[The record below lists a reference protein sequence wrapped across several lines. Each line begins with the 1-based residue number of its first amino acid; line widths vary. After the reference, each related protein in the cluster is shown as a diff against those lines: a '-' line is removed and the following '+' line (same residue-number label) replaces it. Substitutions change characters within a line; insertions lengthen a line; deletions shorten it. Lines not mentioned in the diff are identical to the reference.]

1 MVSKLNNDC
10 LQNIFEFF
18 ETDQST
24 LFKCILVSRSWFEI
38 LVPYLWEN
46 PFLIVHRK
54 GAANS
59 KKLLTT
65 IITMFPFDKS
75 TEDKLNSCK
84 YYKVTYHSFEKSFC
98 NYLSFI
104 KIFKSVEF
112 HGFIDKCSRVTPWKY
127 RPFKKYVSNGVRLP
141 SPSCVYDE
149 GTISSILTHHICDII
164 FKNCTKIRQIALLN
178 ISSRLMDTCSFNNFS
193 NICQLEI
200 GKIIYL
206 RKIFHDCKNIKK
218 ITINTCD
225 GNFNNSDYLI
235 NFLRAQQ
242 GLKAIHLLNRSNC
255 FEFNEFGQ
263 LKRFPKELLIQIC
276 SIEELGIKN
285 FMLPYGQDYILSKL
299 KRLEITFEKW
309 PPRVVNTFQ
318 NVSCPLLEVLIFH
331 DSLPPLDVLA
341 EFIENTKG
349 HLQCLHMK
357 LVNRE
362 YYNTHLLLETITKSC
377 PKIISLSTVIN
388 ITEDLILLKNL
399 LISCNELKNFTL
411 VSINDMNQSFLQ
423 DQLRMIN
430 ENWDVIHERCLIREA
445 GTRPNMWTR
454 FNKFH
459 IKF

>member
-149 GTISSILTHHICDII
+149 
-164 FKNCTKIRQIALLN
+164 
-178 ISSRLMDTCSFNNFS
+178 
-193 NICQLEI
+193 EI